1 MRNLKLMDG
10 EYEIVED
17 LHNGVFECYRKG
29 EKWRDLTGDN
39 MVLALVDELDKYK
52 HVLEGV
58 KRVIDREPLEDL
70 TTSEDEIDTIVSRV
84 LED

>member
-1 MRNLKLMDG
+1 
-10 EYEIVED
+10 
-17 LHNGVFECYRKG
+17 
-29 EKWRDLTGDN
+29 
-39 MVLALVDELDKYK
+39 LVDEFDKHK
-52 HVLEGV
+52 HALEGV